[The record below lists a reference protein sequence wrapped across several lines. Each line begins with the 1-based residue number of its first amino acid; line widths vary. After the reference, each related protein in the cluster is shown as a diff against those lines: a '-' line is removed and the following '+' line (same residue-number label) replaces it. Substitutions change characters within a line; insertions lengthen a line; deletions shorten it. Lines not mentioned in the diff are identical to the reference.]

1 MVFPA
6 SSSGNP
12 MLSLKVALISTGVL
26 SLAVILKLPVLPVLV
41 TDFAVS
47 ELAIMYSS
55 VISWLQPPYLYLVI
69 NCIIISILASSKL
82 QLQKPDQEQQVPL
95 PPADIIVPPVQVTEE
110 EEEDI
115 AVRVRSAAYDN
126 EAVVASDR
134 YGDYEFLDVEDK
146 TVIVEEYCAVESGDV
161 YESEVNKAAPYRSD
175 SIEFLI
181 EKDQN
186 KEKPLVSARLG
197 RRKSLKASPEG
208 GGKAAA
214 LRVSKPKRHDTLE
227 ATWKTITDGRPMPLA
242 RHLQKSDAWDSHV
255 RRENAP
261 PPKMMT
267 MKKYETFNDSI
278 SSRSEKLSRSPH
290 GSGKLRKEP
299 SLSQDELN
307 KRVEAFI
314 NKFNEEMRLQRQRSL
329 DQYQQMTGRGAY

>member
-6 SSSGNP
+6 SSSGNL
-12 MLSLKVALISTGVL
+12 MISLRVALMSTGLL
-26 SLAVILKLPVLPVLV
+26 SLAVILKLSVLPFV

-47 ELAIMYSS
+47 ELPIMYSS

-82 QLQKPDQEQQVPL
+82 QLQKPSQEQQVPL
-95 PPADIIVPPVQVTEE
+95 PPADIIVPPVPVTVV
-110 EEEDI
+110 EEDI
-115 AVRVRSAAYDN
+115 SVLVRSTAYVND
-126 EAVVASDR
+126 AVVASDR
-134 YGDYEFLDVEDK
+134 YGNYEYLDMEDK
-146 TVIVEEYCAVESGDV
+146 TVVVEDCAVESGEV
-161 YESEVNKAAPYRSD
+161 YEIEVEKAAPYRSD

-186 KEKPLVSARLG
+186 KEKSMVSARLG
-197 RRKSLKASPEG
+197 RRKSLKGIPEG
-208 GGKAAA
+208 GGTGKAAA
-214 LRVSKPKRHDTLE
+214 LGVSKPKRHDTLE
-227 ATWKTITDGRPMPLA
+227 NTWKTMTDGRTLPLA
-242 RHLQKSDAWDSHV
+242 RHHKKSDTWESHV
-255 RRENAP
+255 HREHAS
-261 PPKMMT
+261 PPKTM
-267 MKKYETFNDSI
+267 MKKRSETFNDSI

-299 SLSQDELN
+299 SPSQDELN

-329 DQYQQMTGRGAY
+329 DQYQQMISRGGY

>member
-1 MVFPA
+1 
-6 SSSGNP
+6 
-12 MLSLKVALISTGVL
+12 MLSLKMALISTGVL
-26 SLAVILKLPVLPVLV
+26 SLAVILKLPVLV

-47 ELAIMYSS
+47 ELPIMYSS
-55 VISWLQPPYLYLVI
+55 VISWLQPPYLFFVI

-82 QLQKPDQEQQVPL
+82 QLQKPNQEQQVPL
-95 PPADIIVPPVQVTEE
+95 PPADTIVPPVQVTEE
-110 EEEDI
+110 EEDI
-115 AVRVRSAAYDN
+115 SVRVRSAAYAN

-134 YGDYEFLDVEDK
+134 YGDYEYLDVEDK
-146 TVIVEEYCAVESGDV
+146 TVIVEDCAVKSGDV
-161 YESEVNKAAPYRSD
+161 YEREVNKAAPYRSD

-186 KEKPLVSARLG
+186 EEKPLVSARLG

-227 ATWKTITDGRPMPLA
+227 TTWKTITDGRPMPLA

-261 PPKMMT
+261 SPKRMT
-267 MKKYETFNDSI
+267 MKKYEAFNDSI
-278 SSRSEKLSRSPH
+278 SGRSEKLSRSPH

-299 SLSQDELN
+299 SPSQDELN
-307 KRVEAFI
+307 RRVEAFI

-329 DQYQQMTGRGAY
+329 DQYQQMIGRGAY

>member
-26 SLAVILKLPVLPVLV
+26 SLAVILKLPVLV

-47 ELAIMYSS
+47 ELPIMYSS

-82 QLQKPDQEQQVPL
+82 QLQKPKQEQQVPL
-95 PPADIIVPPVQVTEE
+95 PPADIIVPLVQVTEE

-115 AVRVRSAAYDN
+115 SVRLRSAAYVN
-126 EAVVASDR
+126 EAVVASCDR
-134 YGDYEFLDVEDK
+134 YGDYEYLDVEDK
-146 TVIVEEYCAVESGDV
+146 TVIVEDCAVESGGV
-161 YESEVNKAAPYRSD
+161 YEREVDKAAPYRSD

-227 ATWKTITDGRPMPLA
+227 TTWKTITDGRPMPLA
-242 RHLQKSDAWDSHV
+242 RHLKKSDEWDSHV

-278 SSRSEKLSRSPH
+278 SSRPEKLSRSPH

-299 SLSQDELN
+299 SPSQDELN

-329 DQYQQMTGRGAY
+329 DQYYQQMSGRGAY

>member
-26 SLAVILKLPVLPVLV
+26 FLAVILKLPVLV

-47 ELAIMYSS
+47 ELPIMYSS

-82 QLQKPDQEQQVPL
+82 QLQKPNQEQQVPL
-95 PPADIIVPPVQVTEE
+95 PPADIIVLPVQVTEE
-110 EEEDI
+110 EEDI
-115 AVRVRSAAYDN
+115 SVRVGSAAYVN

-134 YGDYEFLDVEDK
+134 YDDYEYLDVEDK
-146 TVIVEEYCAVESGDV
+146 TVIVEDCAVESGEV
-161 YESEVNKAAPYRSD
+161 YEREVNKAAPYRSD

-227 ATWKTITDGRPMPLA
+227 TTWKTITDGRPMPLA

-278 SSRSEKLSRSPH
+278 SSSSEKLSRSPH

-299 SLSQDELN
+299 SPSQDELN

-329 DQYQQMTGRGAY
+329 DQYYQQMSGRGAY